1 MGIDD
6 TFSDRILSLLGDTK
20 PTPWGL
26 SIGLHNGLIDRIFR
40 QGIIPRAEYLLKI
53 SHALNVSIDWLLTGE
68 EPAGKSGELSEAYTP
83 DELEYTYK
91 LLAILRE
98 KDETAIGAITHVID
112 ALLKMPD
119 TKK

>member
-1 MGIDD
+1 MGIHD
-6 TFSDRILSLLGDTK
+6 TFSDRILSLLGDKK

-26 SIGLHNGLIDRIFR
+26 SIGLNNGLIDRIFR

-119 TKK
+119 TKN